1 MVRLV
6 KLDGHNAPKYDEQC
20 KSILSRAAAAP
31 RDAGKSFL
39 LLFFKKAVLAFF
51 SLHRAPPTAAA
62 HPDRPRRR
70 PG

>member
-1 MVRLV
+1 L
-6 KLDGHNAPKYDEQC
+6 G
-20 KSILSRAAAAP
+20 RAAAAP

-39 LLFFKKAVLAFF
+39 LLFFKKAVLSLF